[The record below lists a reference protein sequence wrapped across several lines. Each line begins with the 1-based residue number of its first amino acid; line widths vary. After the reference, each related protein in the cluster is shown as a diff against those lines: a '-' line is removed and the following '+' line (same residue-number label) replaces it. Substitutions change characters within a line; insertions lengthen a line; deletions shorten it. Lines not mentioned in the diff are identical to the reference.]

1 LAQSCRSRFEHV
13 DEAAVN
19 KNLYNPLV
27 AEQPQI
33 GRTSLSVQPFDTWH
47 FEKLEACLICRNP
60 CFNVVYQKKVRNV
73 PLCFVK
79 CTQCGLVFQNPRF
92 TREALAS
99 YFSSS
104 FFIKD
109 ADSPNTSLEDLLG
122 YFDYEAWDAS
132 YKKTAILRLKQIRRF
147 APPPGHLLEIGTA
160 TGSFLDEARRT
171 GYDVRGVDLSAT
183 FAETARRRYSLDID
197 VDFIED
203 IDLPRE
209 HYDVVCNFG
218 GVGCWRDPM
227 RALRNIRS
235 SMKSSGVFVLNHPN
249 CDGIL
254 ALLYGDRY
262 PEFNHASL
270 TIFSNQTM
278 RRCLTEAGFRV
289 VASQNER
296 QFASFGRI
304 VTYLKSSTGLR
315 LVKALKL
322 EHRMIPVIAFGTTF
336 SICKLMD

>member
-1 LAQSCRSRFEHV
+1 VH
-13 DEAAVN
+13 
-19 KNLYNPLV
+19 PLK
-27 AEQPQI
+27 
-33 GRTSLSVQPFDTWH
+33 TWH
-47 FEKLEACLICRNP
+47 FENLEACLICGSTE
-60 CFNVVYQKKVRNV
+60 FHAIYEKSVRNV
-73 PLCFVK
+73 PLRFVK
-79 CTQCGLVFQNPRF
+79 CSQCGLVFQNPRF
-92 TREALAS
+92 TRDTLAT

-109 ADSPNTSLEDLLG
+109 ADSPDVSLEDLLG

-132 YKKTAILRLKQIRRF
+132 YKRTASLRLNRIRRF
-147 APPPGHLLEIGTA
+147 SSPPGRLLEIGTA
-160 TGSFLDEARRT
+160 TGSFLDEARRA
-171 GYDVRGVDLSAT
+171 GYEVRGVDLSAR
-183 FAETARRRYSLDID
+183 FAEVARLRYGLTID

-203 IDLPRE
+203 IDLPHE

-227 RALRNIRS
+227 RALKNIRS
-235 SMKSSGVFVLNHPN
+235 SMNPGGVFVLNHPN

-254 ALLYGDRY
+254 GVLYGDRY

-278 RRCLTEAGFRV
+278 RRCLAEAGFRV
-289 VASQNER
+289 VVSQNER

-304 VTYLKSSTGLR
+304 ATYLKSPAGIR
-315 LVKALKL
+315 VAKALKL

-336 SICKLMD
+336 LICRLGG